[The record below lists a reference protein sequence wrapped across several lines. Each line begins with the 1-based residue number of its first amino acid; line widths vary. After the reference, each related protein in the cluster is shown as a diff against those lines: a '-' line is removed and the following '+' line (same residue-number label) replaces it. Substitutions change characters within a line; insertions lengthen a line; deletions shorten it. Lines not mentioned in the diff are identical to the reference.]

1 MEALAAV
8 GLASN
13 ILQFIEA
20 GYKVL
25 SASKEM
31 YGSGHEAGQSNKD
44 IETIT
49 QEMKRLGLSLSKGV
63 PALQKTE
70 EDEALL
76 RLTAECER
84 WSNDMLALLDHLRN
98 KNPNSKLK
106 AIKAGWKNY
115 RKQGER
121 DRLEKGL
128 DSCRKQLALQLT
140 SMSRSD
146 TLSKLQDLSDSAK
159 LNNDN
164 LVTLKRNL
172 ELLQTSLPDLST
184 SVTSQFLDGV
194 RKILQVSDEALRK
207 SKQELFL
214 SAIEYQGMEDRFYY
228 VESAHAATFEWIL
241 ADSPVTNTTQDPSVP
256 KLFNFREQARK
267 DFIHWLESGRGIFHI
282 SGKPGSG
289 KSTLMKFLFKNE
301 STRRYLKQW
310 SGGKPLIFAKSFFW
324 RLGNDRQKSLSGL
337 IHTLLYEVLSTTPDL
352 IPIAFPSLWVAV
364 EPSTKNGSRLTRT
377 DIEQGF
383 ENLLANQSTFEKHK
397 MVFFIDGLDEFSGRH
412 TELVNKFFNWTANS
426 EHLKICVASREWN
439 EFMEGFAEC
448 PRLRIHQCTHGDVT
462 TLVDDRLKTIRPYL
476 DVENDGELERLSEN
490 ITYKAEG
497 VFQWVRLVLNAVE
510 DGAINGDSVSDLKSK
525 VDAFPNELKELY
537 QYLFD
542 SIHIADRQKVFETL
556 RMTQHMGLDRKLPL
570 LRFWFLNKVIDDPDY
585 AMKTSITENSEESIT
600 KILKITRRQIY
611 GRCKGFLE
619 VHPPLIRDPYD
630 RPPEFWPSF
639 DDGEVG
645 FMHSTAQEF
654 LDQSHIKQ
662 LIDQVV
668 GHVDFFDRI
677 CQTFLASV
685 KFADQAWY
693 FRGYNN
699 SVDDTPFNEELIRV
713 MEFAVNTAQIFTS
726 RSPKRQDRFL
736 KFLDELDTTAAS
748 RLGLESTSSY
758 NIQWEIGYV
767 ARNRR
772 FRCYTPPRM
781 HVQTFAMNCLIH
793 EFFRDKDPTYM
804 ISTAA
809 GKSAKDD
816 DGNDASDFTVLMM
829 GQINPA
835 DVRDGTVDYV
845 RLCSML
851 EFCFSRGISPNYIS
865 PAFNGLSLFDLMLIW
880 FIYHSFD
887 RMRYSY
893 EDLPPGTFIHPL
905 RLVELFLRYGAR
917 SQIQICLDAE
927 SPCEDEGLI
936 AAQLNIAGKNIFN
949 EALPG
954 VKEWFCLKS
963 SAIAVFARRR
973 NWAVTIRDLMELWF
987 PKHHEILQRLIDR
1000 NACDTDS
1007 GLQLPPRELPSSIQD
1022 EPEQPWSA
1030 VELGED
1036 IFQWHQ
1042 RELGDKSKF
1051 RKLSSGVKTSQL
1063 FPGLPAPQSLP
1074 MISVRL

>member
-1 MEALAAV
+1 MEALAAI

-13 ILQFIEA
+13 ILQFIDA

-31 YGSGHEAGQSNKD
+31 YGAGHEASQSNKD
-44 IETIT
+44 IESIT
-49 QEMKRLGLSLSKGV
+49 QEMKRLGLSLNKGV
-63 PALQKTE
+63 PALQRTE

-84 WSNDMLALLDHLRN
+84 WSNDMLALLDRLRN
-98 KNPNSKLK
+98 KNPDSKLK

-115 RKQGER
+115 RNQGER

-128 DSCRKQLALQLT
+128 DTCRKQLALQLT

-146 TLSKLQDLSDSAK
+146 ILNKLQDLSNSAK

-172 ELLQTSLPDLST
+172 ESLQTSLPDLSS

-194 RKILQVSDEALRK
+194 RNILQVSDEALLK
-207 SKQELFL
+207 SKQESLL
-214 SAIEYQGMEDRFYY
+214 AALGYQGMEDRFYY

-289 KSTLMKFLFKNE
+289 KSTLMKFLCKND
-301 STRRYLKQW
+301 STRRYLKKW
-310 SGGKPLIFAKSFFW
+310 SDGKTLVFAKCFFW
-324 RLGNDRQKSLSGL
+324 RLGTDAQKSLAGL
-337 IHTLLYEVLSTTPDL
+337 ILTLLHQVLSAAPDL
-352 IPIAFPSLWVAV
+352 IPIAFPLVWRDAELYTKTGIRLSL
-364 EPSTKNGSRLTRT
+364 T
-377 DIEQGF
+377 DIKQAF
-383 ENLLANQSTFEKHK
+383 ETLLTNPSTFEKHK
-397 MVFFIDGLDEFSGRH
+397 MVFFIDGLDEYSGRH
-412 TELVNKFFNWTANS
+412 TELVNKFFNWTTSS

-462 TLVDDRLKTIRPYL
+462 TLVDDRLKTVRPYL
-476 DVENDGELERLSEN
+476 VVENDQDMVRLAEK

-510 DGAINGDSVSDLKSK
+510 DGAINGDSVSDLRSK

-556 RMTQHMGLDRKLPL
+556 KMTHHMGLDRKLPL

-585 AMKTSITENSEESIT
+585 AMKTSITENSEENIT

-611 GRCKGFLE
+611 GRCKGLLE
-619 VHPPLIRDPYD
+619 VYPPLIRDPYD

-654 LDQSHIKQ
+654 LDQTHIKQ

-668 GHVDFFDRI
+668 GHVDIFDRI

-693 FRGYNN
+693 FRGYDN

-713 MEFAVNTAQIFTS
+713 LEFSVNKAQIFTS
-726 RSPKRQDRFL
+726 RSKKRQDRFL
-736 KFLDELDTTAAS
+736 KFLDELDIVAAS
-748 RLGLESTSSY
+748 RLGLESKSNY

-772 FRCYTPPRM
+772 LRCYAPPRM

-793 EFFRDKDPTYM
+793 EFLRDKDPTYM
-804 ISTAA
+804 ISTVA
-809 GKSAKDD
+809 GKSVKDS
-816 DGNDASDFTVLMM
+816 DGNDASDFAVLLM

-835 DVRDGTVDYV
+835 DVRDKIIDYE

-851 EFCFSRGISPNYIS
+851 ELCFWRGVSPNYIS
-865 PAFNGLSLFDLMLIW
+865 SAFKGLSLFDLMLIW

-887 RMRYSY
+887 RILYNH
-893 EDLPPGTFIHPL
+893 EDLPPNTFIRPL
-905 RLVELFLRYGAR
+905 RLFELCLRYGAK
-917 SQIQICLDAE
+917 SQIQLRVDPE
-927 SPCEDEGLI
+927 SHCENEHLI
-936 AAQLNIAGKNIFN
+936 AAQLNIAGKNVFS

-954 VKEWFCLKS
+954 VKEWFCPKS
-963 SAIAVFARRR
+963 SPIAVFAEQR
-973 NWAVTIRDLMELWF
+973 NWVVTIRDLVELWF
-987 PKHHEILQRLIDR
+987 PRHHEILQQLIDR

-1007 GLQLPPRELPSSIQD
+1007 RLHLPSHDLPSSLQD
-1022 EPEQPWSA
+1022 EPDQPWSA

-1042 RELGDKSKF
+1042 RELGEKSKS
-1051 RKLSSGVKTSQL
+1051 RKLSLGIKTSEL
-1063 FPGLPAPQSLP
+1063 FPGASN
-1074 MISVRL
+1074 